1 MFSRNL
7 SSADRKSITKAGTQ
21 KTPKGHFI
29 TKGDIHYEKNL
40 SYSYHNIQPF
50 FRLTPGFIG
59 ISGNLVIEAAA
70 HPGRTD
76 ANGGHRDNKNK
87 SGLGSYHYHCGSHPA
102 HLHPNGVCL
111 MEAVLPL
118 VSPDLQVVLPPKIS
132 LLPKPRPH
140 QKPQHRKFLPAGS
153 MTTMA
158 GGIVLPKILITPAE
172 QLISTVPPIYL
183 TVMDICLPAGSS

>member
-1 MFSRNL
+1 MQT
-7 SSADRKSITKAGTQ
+7 ADIGTIKIKAGLEATI
-21 KTPKGHFI
+21 I
-29 TKGDIHYEKNL
+29 T
-40 SYSYHNIQPF
+40 
-50 FRLTPGFIG
+50 
-59 ISGNLVIEAAA
+59 AAA
-70 HPGRTD
+70 ILLICIQTVS
-76 ANGGHRDNKNK
+76 A
-87 SGLGSYHYHCGSHPA
+87 
-102 HLHPNGVCL
+102 L

-172 QLISTVPPIYL
+172 QLLSTVPPICL
-183 TVMDICLPAGSS
+183 TAMDICLPAGSS